1 MSDARIATTGRE
13 LDHQGQELCP
23 LVGLQAKTYRYA
35 SRRPD
40 DAPICQRLLYWPWSG
55 GGVCV
60 NPSLAVSSA
69 VALASGLI
77 DLHGRQS

>member
-1 MSDARIATTGRE
+1 MSNARIATTGRE
-13 LDHQGQELCP
+13 LDHQGQELCA

-55 GGVCV
+55 GGVC
-60 NPSLAVSSA
+60 
-69 VALASGLI
+69 I
-77 DLHGRQS
+77 R